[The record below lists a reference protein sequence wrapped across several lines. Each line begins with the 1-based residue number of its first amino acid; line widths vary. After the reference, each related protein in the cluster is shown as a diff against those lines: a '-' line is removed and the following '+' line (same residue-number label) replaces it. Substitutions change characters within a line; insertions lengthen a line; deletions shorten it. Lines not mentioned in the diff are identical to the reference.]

1 MKWTKQRLNNLFFVV
16 GVVAVVVMILTFDV
30 SFAELWQHL
39 THAGYWLI
47 PILGIWLLVYGL
59 NALAWKSIIK
69 SCLVSGVG
77 DDNQV
82 EKVSPWRIYRLTIT
96 GYALNY
102 ATPVGGLGGEP
113 YRIMELSK
121 NIGNQRATSSVI
133 LYAMM
138 HFFAHFWLWFTS
150 IFLYLALAIV
160 DYVPMTPFIGA
171 LMGAAIA
178 FCMLAFYV
186 FSRGYKHGLVV
197 KLIRWIGRIPG
208 LKGWSTRFQERH
220 AEALQNIDKQIAS
233 LHKQD
238 KRSFYYSLLMEYGS
252 RIVQSLEILFMLLLF
267 GIDCGGG
274 FEGLFFTFLYSVLIL
289 SFTTLVANLIG
300 FLPMQ
305 LGVQEGGFMLS
316 IALIGMS
323 TKLGS
328 DVDSAALGI
337 FVSIICRVREI
348 IWIAI
353 GMLLMKIDELHLGR
367 KVAMVFFA
375 LVALTGMSCSHDDDS
390 DPAPEPWTT
399 EKAERTVLV
408 YMAGENNLTVYNGYR
423 YLQHDF
429 NEMLEASRFLT
440 DTQRLLVFV
449 DSLSGNV
456 SDDIPKGTPIIVEL
470 HGGRVYPVKRY
481 PTEFYSCDPK
491 RFHEVLKTMID
502 TADAESYGL
511 VLWGHASG
519 WLVSNDTIADPIRG
533 GQRAYGLDY
542 GTDGKLGDPK
552 WMNITQMARALE
564 GLRKDTVANP
574 IQFEFIFSDCCNMMC
589 AEVGYELRKAT
600 KYLIGSPAEIPGD
613 GAPYQKIIP
622 EMYKNGEALYK
633 GIIDTYFNYYLNVDS
648 HLFYNNNVGDLSGYS
663 LPLSVI
669 DTRYVAN
676 LAEATRDVLPTFI
689 PQYPLYCDP
698 YGSGKHIG
706 FYFQFSYN
714 DIFYRMMHDMRAT
727 MLTYLSAEDFE
738 KWDAVYRLAV
748 PYYRMSMKWMTIY
761 EIDNYFNSF
770 MDDESA
776 YGCVGMNIPQNRT
789 MYDSYNKTSMQFG
802 WHQVLD
808 WSRFGW

>member
-39 THAGYWLI
+39 THAGYWLV

-59 NALAWKSIIK
+59 NALAWQSIIK
-69 SCLVSGVG
+69 SCSVPEEGEE
-77 DDNQV
+77 QV
-82 EKVSPWRIYRLTIT
+82 AKVNPWRIYRLTIT

-150 IFLYLALAIV
+150 IFLYLALALI
-160 DYVPMTPFIGA
+160 DYVPMTPVVGI
-171 LMGAAIA
+171 LMGAAIV
-178 FCMLAFYV
+178 FCLLAFYV

-197 KLIRWIGRIPG
+197 KLIRWIGKIPG

-353 GMLLMKIDELHLGR
+353 GMLLMKVDELHLGR
-367 KVAMVFFA
+367 KAATVVLALLAM
-375 LVALTGMSCSHDDDS
+375 TGFSSCSHDDNDVEV
-390 DPAPEPWTT
+390 PTPWTQG
-399 EKAERTVLV
+399 KAERTVLV
-408 YMAGENNLTVYNGYR
+408 YMAGENNLTVYSGYR
-423 YLQHDF
+423 FLQFDF
-429 NEMLEASRFLT
+429 SEMVEGSRQLT
-440 DTQRLLVFV
+440 DKQRLLIFV
-449 DSLSGNV
+449 DSLSGNYND
-456 SDDIPKGTPIIVEL
+456 SIPLGIPMIVEL
-470 HGGRVYPVKRY
+470 HGGKVYPVKNY
-481 PTEFYSCDPK
+481 PTEFYSSDPQ
-491 RFHEVLKTMID
+491 RFREVLQTMIK

-519 WLVSNDTIADPIRG
+519 WLVSNDTIADTLRM
-533 GQRAYGLDY
+533 GQRAYGLDR
-542 GTDGKLGDPK
+542 GTDGMLGSAR
-552 WMNITQMARALE
+552 WMNITQMARALDS
-564 GLRKDTVANP
+564 LQKDSLGNP
-574 IQFEFIFSDCCNMMC
+574 VKFEFIFADCCNMMC
-589 AEVGYELRKAT
+589 AEVGYELRNAT

-613 GAPYQKIIP
+613 GAPYHRLVP
-622 EMYKNGEALYK
+622 EFNKNDETLYQ
-633 GIIDTYFNYYLNVDS
+633 GVIDTYYDYYLNEVS
-648 HLFYNNNVGDLSGYS
+648 PYSFYNNNPGDLKDYS

-669 DTRYVAN
+669 DTRYIGN
-676 LAEATRDVLPTFI
+676 LAEATRDLLPAFI
-689 PQYPLYCDP
+689 PNYPESYNP
-698 YGSGKHIG
+698 FEENSRVG
-706 FYFQFSYN
+706 FYFQDNNYCSL
-714 DIFYRMMHDMRAT
+714 FYDLRAI
-727 MLTYLSAEDFE
+727 MKQKLSDESFQE
-738 KWDAVYRLAV
+738 WDKVYQLAV
-748 PYYRMSMKWMTIY
+748 PYYRMSMKWMTTY
-761 EIDNYFNSF
+761 NIDNYFDSF
-770 MDDESA
+770 MNDKA
-776 YGCVGMNIPQNRT
+776 VYGCLSMHIPQNRGFYET
-789 MYDSYNKTSMQFG
+789 YNKTFKQLG
-802 WHQVLD
+802 WHQVLG